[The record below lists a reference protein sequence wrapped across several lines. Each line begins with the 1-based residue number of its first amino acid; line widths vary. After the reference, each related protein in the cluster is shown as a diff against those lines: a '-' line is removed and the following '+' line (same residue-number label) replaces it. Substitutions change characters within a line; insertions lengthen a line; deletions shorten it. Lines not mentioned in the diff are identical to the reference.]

1 MYGKTILFL
10 VIDGTLA
17 WDNFSHF
24 RKNLLE
30 RILSSLVTIDDRTED
45 EKPQYDIIREEA
57 KILALP
63 SVKIDK
69 YGHLTGGEILP
80 SDQSRKEAKFTYS
93 SLGKVFEKR

>member
-17 WDNFSHF
+17 SDNLSHF

-30 RILSSLVTIDDRTED
+30 RIWSSLMTIDDRTED

-57 KILALP
+57 KILALS

-80 SDQSRKEAKFTYS
+80 SDQSRKQAKFTYS
-93 SLGKVFEKR
+93 FLDKVFEKR